1 MKLAYRC
8 PRDTTTAQRLKT
20 TSMSLVASLLILAG
34 TTLAAPAT
42 AAAGHVPGTHGASGS
57 RQPGLLNAN
66 DVQILFV
73 DLQPEL
79 IRDSR
84 TVKAPALSANAA
96 GLARVAKLTHVPVS
110 FSIVP
115 VGGKPGH
122 HLPELAQYATANN
135 TVQRVMAGTF
145 MAPRLVS
152 LLASHPRKT
161 LIVAG
166 YATEVAVLQTVLDAL
181 KAGYRVFF
189 VTDVTG
195 SRSSRT
201 EEAAMKQMEM
211 AGAIPTS
218 VLAVAAQL
226 APDFS
231 RKPGS
236 DVLATFSMLSP
247 P

>member
-1 MKLAYRC
+1 MIPAYRC
-8 PRDTTTAQRLKT
+8 LRDATAAQKLKT

-34 TTLAAPAT
+34 TTPATPAT
-42 AAAGHVPGTHGASGS
+42 AAVGHVAGMHGASAS

-96 GLARVAKLTHVPVS
+96 GLARVAKLTRVPVS

-115 VGGKPGH
+115 VGGQPGH
-122 HLPELAQYATANN
+122 HLPELAEYATPGN

-145 MAPRLVS
+145 MEPRLVS
-152 LLASHPRKT
+152 LLASHQRRS

-166 YATEVAVLQTVLDAL
+166 YATEVAVLQTALDAR
-181 KAGYRVFF
+181 KAGYTVYF
-189 VTDVTG
+189 VTDATG

-201 EEAAMKQMEM
+201 EEAAMEQMEM

-236 DVLATFSMLSP
+236 DVLATFGTLSP